1 MTSVLLRMLLPGLL
15 VFTLGFGLACGNAN
29 HDESF
34 GIYFADTGELVLS
47 QEHIEAYYG
56 TDHCLELNAGGIKQW
71 NSLHTYTRAYTYSPE
86 ISWDLHGKEFSI
98 KIEGHEIARGT
109 FVCAVS
115 SMMIEGGTIHDWP
128 APLDDEFN
136 TLWMHSTYIDGST
149 ETRYDN
155 LYEELNNYFDGKNML
170 RDTVAITE

>member
-1 MTSVLLRMLLPGLL
+1 M
-15 VFTLGFGLACGNAN
+15 ACSRDNQ
-29 HDESF
+29 ETSF

-56 TDHCLELNAGGIKQW
+56 TDHCLELNARGIKQW

-86 ISWDLHGKEFSI
+86 ISWDLHGREFII
-98 KIEGHEIARGT
+98 KIDGQEIARGT
-109 FVCAVS
+109 FVSAPS
-115 SMMIEGGTIHDWP
+115 SMMFEGVAIFDLLS
-128 APLDDEFN
+128 PLDNKFN
-136 TLWMHSTYIDGST
+136 TLWIHSTYIDGST

>member
-1 MTSVLLRMLLPGLL
+1 MLLPGLL
-15 VFTLGFGLACGNAN
+15 VFTLGFGLACGDAN

-56 TDHCLELNAGGIKQW
+56 TDHCLELNAKGIKQW
-71 NSLHTYTRAYTYSPE
+71 NSLHAYTSIHTYTPE
-86 ISWDLHGKEFSI
+86 ISWELPGNEFII
-98 KIEGHEIARGT
+98 KIEGQEIARGT
-109 FVCAVS
+109 FVSAVS
-115 SMMIEGGTIHDWP
+115 SMMFDGVTIFDLLS
-128 APLDDEFN
+128 PLDSEFN
-136 TLWMHSTYIDGST
+136 KLWMHSTYIDGST